1 MKKLLSILFFLCNVP
16 MLESSQPS
24 QNLITALELASQL
37 LQSTTLVPTNSLK
50 KQEQTQ
56 IPTVTPPTKKLAA
69 TPSKTQRVPE
79 FILTVG
85 DLMKLPVDCIV
96 NAANSN
102 IQGGGGIDG
111 IITENRYPSSSNKAG
126 QQYSPPVGDISKNI
140 LQELQILKNK
150 KPDPIASDSTLPE
163 GQAVITSSGSIIN
176 QNAKTVRFVIAT
188 VGPQGHADVGKD
200 FRLYNCYY
208 NSLLRAIYS
217 KETYDMLH
225 VINHYLAENYKEN
238 PIRSVAF
245 PSISTGIFGY
255 DYDRAAPAAIGG
267 ILSAMN
273 EHPDK
278 FDIVR
283 LVVTSD
289 AMMEVNKTT
298 NKPQPTVLSFYLK
311 EIKKRAEELNKTK
324 TGNVQISFDNKGDKT
339 IYYMPPFN

>member
-1 MKKLLSILFFLCNVP
+1 MKKLLSILFFLCNGQILV
-16 MLESSQPS
+16 SSQQN
-24 QNLITALELASQL
+24 QNLIAALELASQL
-37 LQSTTLVPTNSLK
+37 SKATAAPLTNQLK
-50 KQEQTQ
+50 KSTSTIK
-56 IPTVTPPTKKLAA
+56 IPTFTPPAPTS
-69 TPSKTQRVPE
+69 TPIKTQRVPE

-102 IQGGGGIDG
+102 IQGGHGIDG
-111 IITENRYPSSSNKAG
+111 IITKNEHPKPPYHQFA
-126 QQYSPPVGDISKNI
+126 PPVGDVSGQIIKQ
-140 LQELQILKNK
+140 LKELKGWMI
-150 KPDPIASDSTLPE
+150 PPIDKDGMLPE

-176 QNAKTVRFVIAT
+176 QGTKTVRFVIAT
-188 VGPQGHADVGKD
+188 VGPQGPADDDKNLLL
-200 FRLYNCYY
+200 RNCYY
-208 NSLLRAIYS
+208 NSLLRAMYS

-225 VINHYLAENYKEN
+225 VINTVLAENYKNN

-255 DYDRAAPAAIGG
+255 NYDKAAPAAIGG

-278 FDIVR
+278 FHIVR

-289 AMMEVNKTT
+289 ALTEVNKRT
-298 NKPQPTVLSFYLK
+298 NKMQPTVFSFYLE
-311 EIKKRAEELNKTK
+311 EIKKRSEELNKTK